1 MLFLT
6 HNPLIMKYATK
17 SDARLSRK
25 EQQQITGGGTSGTPC
40 CILRS
45 SGGQTVVPNCR
56 CSNYTVS
63 GGATCKDGIIIVDIV
78 MGYIIIEDQIV
89 L

>member
-1 MLFLT
+1 
-6 HNPLIMKYATK
+6 MKQALPSSTP
-17 SDARLSRK
+17 LSRRD
-25 EQQQITGGGTSGTPC
+25 QQNITGGGTSGTPC